1 MPHPSPQTTPY
12 PRTRADLFFAPR
24 RDATAELI
32 VYDAAGHRAY
42 LLNAAA
48 TIILMQS
55 SGHEPIEIATRLA
68 RYFRRPVDPGVI
80 PAAWGTF
87 ARLGLLAPEPRAAE
101 HPLLRSLP
109 VRVAPVIEPSLLT
122 TLRDHYYEWSVEA
135 FLTAQT
141 SPTPAPL
148 VTGSG

>member
-48 TIILMQS
+48 TIILS
-55 SGHEPIEIATRLA
+55 AYLI
-68 RYFRRPVDPGVI
+68 
-80 PAAWGTF
+80 
-87 ARLGLLAPEPRAAE
+87 ARLVVASCALNAILAG
-101 HPLLRSLP
+101 RSRP
-109 VRVAPVIEPSLLT
+109 GDRLT
-122 TLRDHYYEWSVEA
+122 
-135 FLTAQT
+135 LT
-141 SPTPAPL
+141 
-148 VTGSG
+148 G